1 MKRIL
6 TILIILFFSQNALN
20 AINNPFLLI
29 NKDLN
34 DGLLTDLEA
43 VELKAR
49 TLLIQLLQ
57 GQLTNHH
64 LDLNL

>member
-29 NKDLN
+29 NKDL
-34 DGLLTDLEA
+34 
-43 VELKAR
+43 
-49 TLLIQLLQ
+49 
-57 GQLTNHH
+57 
-64 LDLNL
+64 